1 MTKPIVIVGAS
12 HAAVQLVTSLRQQGW
27 DHGITIVGREKHF
40 PYHRPPLSK
49 TMLTDG
55 KSVESILLR
64 SELFYE
70 KNHVE
75 MLLGQSVENINKND
89 KSVTLSSEK
98 VLSYSKLVL
107 CTGSNPIYLNL
118 PGETL
123 KGIGYL
129 RDFGDVDRL
138 SKFVKKGKRAV
149 LVGGG
154 YIGLEAA
161 AALRSF
167 GMEVTILESMDRIL
181 RRVTEPEISAFYT
194 NAHTTRGVNIVTN
207 AQVSA
212 FSGEEQVQEVICNN
226 GQRFPADLVIIGVGV
241 RPNVMLAEKV
251 GIEVDNG
258 IVVNAQMLT
267 SDPDIYAI
275 GDCASFPSPL
285 TEARIRLESV
295 PNANEQAKCAA
306 ASLCGKLKTYDAVP
320 WFWSDQ
326 FNMKLQ
332 IAGLSHGYNN
342 MVLRGDTMSEKFSA
356 WYFKEDI
363 LLAVDCI
370 NSPADFITA
379 KNLLT
384 ARKNPDKHLIAL
396 SEETILV

>member
-1 MTKPIVIVGAS
+1 
-12 HAAVQLVTSLRQQGW
+12 
-27 DHGITIVGREKHF
+27 
-40 PYHRPPLSK
+40 
-49 TMLTDG
+49 MLTDG